1 MCLASPGRKSKLVF
15 SVQKNTKTEK
25 VAKGQ
30 ATECCVGPGKFDIHI
45 FRSLTPAQFQ
55 LLFELSCL
63 WIHWINVSNRF
74 SIKQSQGFIYHWWL
88 LLSGSGSHS
97 GKRCCKLLLNLPAYL
112 VSSQTNLTETFSSS
126 TWRKVV
132 KKKKLNAN
140 RMSET
145 EAKQNSLYFI
155 WEYWNLFYESTPY
168 PQASSFLF
176 NNAYSQR
183 LFHFIS
189 WSTPYINIW
198 CLFYHVVQQIFDLK
212 NKLFSLLFL
221 NPTSTYLS

>member
-15 SVQKNTKTEK
+15 SVQKNTKPEK

-30 ATECCVGPGKFDIHI
+30 ATECCVGPGKFDIHNI

-63 WIHWINVSNRF
+63 WIHWINVSNSF

-132 KKKKLNAN
+132 KKNWMQIEWVKQRQN
-140 RMSET
+140 RIHYILFENTEIYFMSLPLT
-145 EAKQNSLYFI
+145 LRPAPF
-155 WEYWNLFYESTPY
+155 
-168 PQASSFLF
+168 SSIMLIVKDC
-176 NNAYSQR
+176 
-183 LFHFIS
+183 FIS
-189 WSTPYINIW
+189 FPGQHHI
-198 CLFYHVVQQIFDLK
+198 LIFDVCFIMLY
-212 NKLFSLLFL
+212 NKYLISKINYSHFS
-221 NPTSTYLS
+221 S